1 MSCLICAE
9 HYNKSS
15 RKNTRCEYC
24 EFEACRSCCKTFI
37 LGEPVA
43 KCMNTECKK
52 EWTRQFITTAFG
64 QTFANK
70 QYKQHREQLIYDK
83 ERALLPATQPIVERI
98 QLVRQLRNELKEIA
112 EEQTRLLRRKREI
125 SYTIT
130 TIENSPAERERT
142 LFTKACSAAN
152 CRGFLNTQW
161 KCGLCQSWTC
171 PDCHEIKGAEHTC
184 NPDTVATAKLLAA
197 DTKSCP
203 KCSTSIHKIDG
214 CDQMWCTICHTAFSW
229 RTGRTESAIHNPHY
243 FEYMRKQS
251 PTGEIPRTCNGEM
264 NYHIYETICWRA
276 NLRRKYLGYPQDIA
290 HVGEIVRNVVH
301 ITHSE
306 LRRYPAIDVGTNE
319 DLRVSY
325 MLGEISETTFKVLLQ
340 RSEKGTQKRQQIR
353 EIFLMI
359 QTTSSDIINRL
370 CENLLREEL
379 KVVIPT
385 TIIEI
390 AGVAEYA
397 NEQFA
402 KISKTF
408 NSSSIHVN
416 SILHVG

>member
-1 MSCLICAE
+1 MW
-9 HYNKSS
+9 
-15 RKNTRCEYC
+15 
-24 EFEACRSCCKTFI
+24 TFNQ
-37 LGEPVA
+37 V
-43 KCMNTECKK
+43 
-52 EWTRQFITTAFG
+52 
-64 QTFANK
+64 
-70 QYKQHREQLIYDK
+70 
-83 ERALLPATQPIVERI
+83 
-98 QLVRQLRNELKEIA
+98 
-112 EEQTRLLRRKREI
+112 
-125 SYTIT
+125 
-130 TIENSPAERERT
+130 
-142 LFTKACSAAN
+142 
-152 CRGFLNTQW
+152 NTQW

-171 PDCHEIKGAEHTC
+171 PDCHEIKGEEHIC

-251 PTGEIPRTCNGEM
+251 PSGEIPRTCNGEL
-264 NYHIYETICWRA
+264 NYHIYETIRWRA
-276 NLRRKYLGYPQDIA
+276 NSRRKYLGYPQDIA

-301 ITHSE
+301 ITHAE
-306 LRRYPAIDVGTNE
+306 LRRYPEFDVGTNE
-319 DLRVSY
+319 DLRVRY

-340 RSEKGTQKRQQIR
+340 RSEKGTQKRRQIR

-379 KVVIPT
+379 EVVIPT

-416 SILHVG
+416 SILHVGQVEDWAANIVED